1 MESKVKIF
9 WISFAQ
15 NYQKINKHNVWEHQ
29 AGGGIFSMHLL
40 FIPTFLSARILPKE
54 HKDRIRLK
62 FMEFK
67 KWLWEN
73 YRQDD
78 DFWVNNPYGWSRWEA
93 ILKFIEA
100 EDHSYLIPDF
110 KEYINNIDN
119 IRNIESKT
127 IFPEIEYLF

>member
-1 MESKVKIF
+1 
-9 WISFAQ
+9 
-15 NYQKINKHNVWEHQ
+15 VWEHQ